1 MSDQLLTVLK
11 LCLLALLYLFF
22 FRVIRAVWAEIS
34 APPPVVPSSRAPSV
48 GAGPAAPAGVAA
60 QAPTRAPRATALVV
74 VEPPELRGR
83 RYALGDVLTIGRA
96 ASCTVTLDDSFASQ
110 QHAQVSSRSGQYVV
124 EDLGSTNGTY
134 LNRQRVSAPAVIK
147 PGDRMQIGNTVFEL
161 V

>member
-22 FRVIRAVWAEIS
+22 FRVIRAVWAEL
-34 APPPVVPSSRAPSV
+34 AEPA
-48 GAGPAAPAGVAA
+48 PAARP
-60 QAPTRAPRATALVV
+60 APTPAPVASAVAGAPGGAPARSRGASPASLVIV
-74 VEPPELRGR
+74 DPPELRAR
-83 RYALGDVLTIGRA
+83 SWPIDQSVTLGRA
-96 ASCTVTLDDSFASQ
+96 ASCTITLDDSFASQ
-110 QHAQVSSRSGQYVV
+110 QHAQVSHRSGQYVV

-134 LNRQRVSAPAVIK
+134 VNRQRVAAPTVMN